1 MPRLA
6 SAVFL
11 TIQHHHLPVFSPTRS
26 NQLALT
32 LYPFSLSN
40 TQGVP
45 QTDAKTVSFV
55 FGLPKP
61 IIYYASPSLTLNRSV
76 NTSYCGKVLATKSTT
91 MACRFLDFFFGLS
104 SLIHSSTQSRWAHV
118 SPNFPSFL
126 SVFLSGSTH
135 CGSRCGHTAP
145 QAHLFLT
152 YSFLD
157 ICWWWTFHCS
167 CSISFP

>member
-104 SLIHSSTQSRWAHV
+104 SLIHSSNSVTVGTRL
-118 SPNFPSFL
+118 PKFSFL
-126 SVFLSGSTH
+126 PL
-135 CGSRCGHTAP
+135 R
-145 QAHLFLT
+145 
-152 YSFLD
+152 
-157 ICWWWTFHCS
+157 
-167 CSISFP
+167 FPVWLNTLWE

>member
-45 QTDAKTVSFV
+45 QTHAKTVSFV

-76 NTSYCGKVLATKSTT
+76 NTSCCGKVLATKSTT
-91 MACRFLDFFFGLS
+91 MACRFLDFFLGYHPSSIPPLS
-104 SLIHSSTQSRWAHV
+104 HGGHT
-118 SPNFPSFL
+118 SPQ
-126 SVFLSGSTH
+126 VFLPSSSFSCLAQHIVGVGVATL
-135 CGSRCGHTAP
+135 
-145 QAHLFLT
+145 HLKRT
-152 YSFLD
+152 YS
-157 ICWWWTFHCS
+157 
-167 CSISFP
+167 